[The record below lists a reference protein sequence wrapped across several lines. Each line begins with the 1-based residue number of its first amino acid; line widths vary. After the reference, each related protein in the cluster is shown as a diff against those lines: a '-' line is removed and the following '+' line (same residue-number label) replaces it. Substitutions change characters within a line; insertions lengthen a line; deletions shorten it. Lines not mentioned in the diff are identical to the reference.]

1 MLSVK
6 VPGRERGRP
15 VDPSSMRQQK
25 LIAKKSVQEP
35 QPTTQHMS
43 FAEIV
48 QGRDSNVRMTHDGL
62 IYAVDLVMVM
72 TGLSRDVSG
81 KTLRRLEDDV
91 FASDKMSERQ
101 LSNRCIYKIYIYL
114 LYFCKVPFDQ
124 FGRMG
129 ISQVLIICLQGR
141 RTNEA
146 LDLPARD

>member
-62 IYAVDLVMVM
+62 IYAVDLVMAV
-72 TGLSRDVSG
+72 TGKNRNDSAKDIRNIDPSSFSDNKFVTRKLSGDV
-81 KTLRRLEDDV
+81 
-91 FASDKMSERQ
+91 
-101 LSNRCIYKIYIYL
+101 CIYATIMNY
-114 LYFCKVPFDQ
+114 
-124 FGRMG
+124 
-129 ISQVLIICLQGR
+129 
-141 RTNEA
+141 A
-146 LDLPARD
+146 

>member
-72 TGLSRDVSG
+72 TGLSRNASG
-81 KTLRRLEDDV
+81 MTLRRLEDSL
-91 FASDKMSERQ
+91 FPLNKMSSRQ
-101 LSNRCIYKIYIYL
+101 LSSRFTYIYN
-114 LYFCKVPFDQ
+114 Y
-124 FGRMG
+124 
-129 ISQVLIICLQGR
+129 IY
-141 RTNEA
+141 A
-146 LDLPARD
+146 

>member
-35 QPTTQHMS
+35 QHMS

-101 LSNRCIYKIYIYL
+101 LSKRCIYKTYIYIS
-114 LYFCKVPFDQ
+114 
-124 FGRMG
+124 
-129 ISQVLIICLQGR
+129 I
-141 RTNEA
+141 
-146 LDLPARD
+146 

>member
-35 QPTTQHMS
+35 QHMS

-72 TGLSRDVSG
+72 TGLSRNASG
-81 KTLRRLEDDV
+81 MTLRRLEDTL
-91 FASDKMSERQ
+91 FPLNKMSSRQ
-101 LSNRCIYKIYIYL
+101 LSSRFTYIYN
-114 LYFCKVPFDQ
+114 Y
-124 FGRMG
+124 
-129 ISQVLIICLQGR
+129 IY
-141 RTNEA
+141 A
-146 LDLPARD
+146 

>member
-35 QPTTQHMS
+35 QPTTQYMS

-62 IYAVDLVMVM
+62 IYAVDLVMVV
-72 TGLSRDVSG
+72 TGKNRNDSAKDIRNIDPSSFSDNKFVTRKLSGYV
-81 KTLRRLEDDV
+81 
-91 FASDKMSERQ
+91 
-101 LSNRCIYKIYIYL
+101 CIYATIMNY
-114 LYFCKVPFDQ
+114 
-124 FGRMG
+124 
-129 ISQVLIICLQGR
+129 
-141 RTNEA
+141 A
-146 LDLPARD
+146 

>member
-6 VPGRERGRP
+6 VAGRERGRP

-35 QPTTQHMS
+35 QHMS

-101 LSNRCIYKIYIYL
+101 LSKRCIYKTYIYL
-114 LYFCKVPFDQ
+114 LYFCKVPFVQ
-124 FGRMG
+124 IGRMG
-129 ISQVLIICLQGR
+129 IS
-141 RTNEA
+141 
-146 LDLPARD
+146 

>member
-25 LIAKKSVQEP
+25 LIAKKSVQES
-35 QPTTQHMS
+35 QHMS

-72 TGLSRDVSG
+72 TGLSRNASG
-81 KTLRRLEDDV
+81 MTLRRLEDTL
-91 FASDKMSERQ
+91 FPLNKMSSRQ
-101 LSNRCIYKIYIYL
+101 LSSRFTYIYN
-114 LYFCKVPFDQ
+114 Y
-124 FGRMG
+124 
-129 ISQVLIICLQGR
+129 IY
-141 RTNEA
+141 A
-146 LDLPARD
+146 

>member
-1 MLSVK
+1 MKGRPVNINSRRQYMLSVK

-62 IYAVDLVMVM
+62 IYAVDLVMVV
-72 TGLSRDVSG
+72 TGKNRNDSAKDIRNIDPSSFSDNKFVTRKLSGDV
-81 KTLRRLEDDV
+81 
-91 FASDKMSERQ
+91 
-101 LSNRCIYKIYIYL
+101 CIHATIMNY
-114 LYFCKVPFDQ
+114 
-124 FGRMG
+124 
-129 ISQVLIICLQGR
+129 
-141 RTNEA
+141 A
-146 LDLPARD
+146 